1 MAELL
6 AHAPPRD
13 DNHEEQHSMQVGF
26 IGIGAMGAGIVRNL
40 LATGHE
46 VVVWDRFADTL
57 GPLIALGARV
67 AASPAE
73 AAQTGVVMSMLAH
86 DDAIRSVLLDTGWL
100 QALPPQSLHINL
112 STISVRFAKE
122 LAERHAQAGVDYV
135 ACPVFGRP
143 DAASA
148 ATLNLVVGGT
158 SAQVQRAQP
167 LFDAIGKKT
176 WHIGEQP
183 FQANLVKLG
192 GNMMIASAIEAMAE
206 AAALGSAHGVDRG
219 AMLDVYLEA
228 LFPCGVYQ
236 GYSQF
241 IHRREYEPVGF
252 KLPLGLKDV
261 RLALEAGEAA
271 RVPLPLASAVR
282 DSLIQ
287 AMALGHEE
295 HDWSSLAEMSF
306 VRAGQFPSP

>member
-1 MAELL
+1 M
-6 AHAPPRD
+6 R
-13 DNHEEQHSMQVGF
+13 VGF
-26 IGIGAMGAGIVRNL
+26 IGIGAMGAGIVQNL
-40 LATGHE
+40 LSAGHE
-46 VVVWDRFADTL
+46 VLVWDRFAEPMAAL
-57 GPLIALGARV
+57 AAKGASIAG
-67 AASPAE
+67 SPVE
-73 AAQTGVVMSMLAH
+73 AAQPGIVFSMLAH
-86 DDAIRSVLLDTGWL
+86 DDAIRSVLLDARWL
-100 QALPPQSLHINL
+100 DEVRKPSLHVNL
-112 STISVRFAKE
+112 STISVRLAQELSELHAK
-122 LAERHAQAGVDYV
+122 AGVGYV
-135 ACPVFGRP
+135 GCPVFGRP

-148 ATLNLVVGGT
+148 GALHLLVGGPT
-158 SAQVQRAQP
+158 EHVQCLQP

-183 FQANLVKLG
+183 FQANVVKIA

-206 AAALGSAHGVDRG
+206 ATALGTAHGIDPG

-241 IHRREYEPVGF
+241 IRRREYEPVGF

-271 RVPLPLASAVR
+271 RVALPLASVVR
-282 DSLIQ
+282 DSLVQ
-287 AMALGHEE
+287 AMAHGHEN

-306 VRAGQFPSP
+306 VRAGL